1 MSSLLD
7 KLNLRPQE
15 RRLLVFV
22 AIVTFVVLNIWLVWP
37 HFKDWRIT
45 NAELQKTQETLRK
58 YQAETARIGDYQAR
72 LRELEGSGPN
82 VIPEEQDLDLV
93 RNVQSQTLSSG
104 IKVTRSDPKPKTS
117 NSRTNQFFEE
127 QTLTL
132 RFEAGNEELV
142 KFLVNLT
149 STNSLIRVQDLDV
162 KPAGNRSKLSGG
174 LTLVASYQKNKPL
187 ASVANSPVTNSAA
200 VSSGA
205 SLTKDPLEAEAK

>member
-1 MSSLLD
+1 MSGLLD

-15 RRLLVFV
+15 RRLVVFV
-22 AIVTFVVLNIWLVWP
+22 AVVTFVVLNIWLVWP

-45 NAELQKTQETLRK
+45 SVELEKVQETLRK

-93 RNVQSQTLSSG
+93 RNVQSQTLASG
-104 IKVTRSDPKPKTS
+104 IKVTRSDPRPKTS
-117 NSRTNQFFEE
+117 NSRTNEFFEE
-127 QTLTL
+127 QTVTL
-132 RFEAGNEELV
+132 RFEAANEELV
-142 KFLVNLT
+142 KFLVNLA

-162 KPAGNRSKLSGG
+162 RTASNKSKLSGG

-187 ASVANSPVTNSAA
+187 TPLTNPSTTNNATASA
-200 VSSGA
+200 GA
-205 SLTKDPLEAEAK
+205 SRAKKP